1 MYQAEEILS
10 DHFGPFFL
18 NGSIFQSFAGITNIA
33 RLSSEINGIAI
44 IGGVEIDIVNPQG
57 DLAFFDSYFSFDQE
71 TSIGEKLCKKSQ
83 VVIASYH
90 DFYQKLSVEENTKVL
105 LNVIGNPY
113 VHILGHI
120 DRIEGDIDFEL
131 LLPKVK
137 EKNKIVEINCSTFYQ
152 NGDIDSLK
160 ILVEACLK
168 HEVSISIGSDAHV
181 AYEIGQFNELVS
193 FLKEIDFPE
202 DKIISTNLKKFRKAI
217 NKVK

>member
-18 NGSIFQSFAGITNIA
+18 NGSNLQSFAGITNIA
-33 RLSSEINGIAI
+33 RLPSEINGIAI

-90 DFYQKLSVEENTKVL
+90 DFYQKLSVEENTKML
-105 LNVIGNPY
+105 LNVTDNPY
-113 VHILGHI
+113 VYI

-137 EKNKIVEINCSTFYQ
+137 KEQDC
-152 NGDIDSLK
+152 GDKL
-160 ILVEACLK
+160 
-168 HEVSISIGSDAHV
+168 
-181 AYEIGQFNELVS
+181 
-193 FLKEIDFPE
+193 
-202 DKIISTNLKKFRKAI
+202 
-217 NKVK
+217 